1 MYDAYAHPP
10 STDHTAPGPDEYA
23 TVRDAAGDILH
34 LVQLDY
40 QRALALTRCSA
51 HQPLTGLERLELSSL
66 YSLIGNAFFDVAD
79 VWATYRVDPDDPDDR
94 ELGIAAAY
102 RRQAEAVHDA
112 AALNEA
118 LADIAPAHAADDP
131 IARR

>member
-1 MYDAYAHPP
+1 MYDAYANPP

-23 TVRDAAGDILH
+23 AVRDAAGDILH

-40 QRALALTRCSA
+40 QRALALTRRSH
-51 HQPLTGLERLELSSL
+51 HQALTGLERLELSSL
-66 YSLIGNAFFDVAD
+66 YSLVGNALFDAAA
-79 VWATYRVDPDDPDDR
+79 VWDTYRNDP
-94 ELGIAAAY
+94 ELGVAAAY
-102 RRQAEAVHDA
+102 RRQAEALHDA

-131 IARR
+131 FARR